1 MEGENNI
8 QKSGKRLNRKELL
21 DLIYEN
27 GIRKLE
33 ATGITEEI
41 RKSFKAPTFEE
52 IEEGLRKRSEKY

>member
-1 MEGENNI
+1 MEDKNNI

-33 ATGITEEI
+33 AAGITEEI
-41 RKSFKAPTFEE
+41 RKSFKTPTFEE
-52 IEEGLRKRSEKY
+52 IEEGLRKRSEKH